1 MAGGHGYTTDPFGIS
16 TAKHVYTDEEEKLA
30 VPAENRKYIAMLKGK
45 RKLNNGRPSFT
56 NFCMSNPDARRM
68 VVDYVA
74 DYLEKHSN
82 IDIFS
87 FPLADG
93 YNNYCECE
101 NCRKMR
107 PSDWLVILLNDM
119 DAELTKRGLDTKIE
133 FCVYVDC
140 IWAPLT
146 ARFKNPDRFIMCYA
160 PISRKYLKTMSG
172 VPGKVAPYVYNKIV
186 LPEEED
192 DYYAHLV
199 EWKAAADIPVHVTEY
214 HFWDCKYADPYN
226 EWIAQYDYPYP
237 ERIKKETAEKGIAV
251 EVNLS
256 VFKKVAE
263 DGISIMMIKA
273 EEISETPYAK
283 MIMLAK
289 KAGCKLIFGTDAHG
303 IEEYDKISAPF
314 AAVHKVLEI
323 KNEDIAD
330 VAK

>member
-30 VPAENRKYIAMLKGK
+30 VPAENRKYIAMLNGE

-172 VPGKVAPYVYNKIV
+172 VLGKVAPYVYNKIV

-199 EWKAAADIPVHVTEY
+199 EYDASRGGVILTE
-214 HFWDCKYADPYN
+214 
-226 EWIAQYDYPYP
+226 
-237 ERIKKETAEKGIAV
+237 ETAEKGIAV

-256 VFKKVAE
+256 VFKKVTE
-263 DGISIMMIKA
+263 DGIGIMMTKA

-303 IEEYDKISAPF
+303 IEEYDKLSVPF
-314 AAVHKVLEI
+314 AAVHEVLEI
-323 KNEDIAD
+323 KNEDIA
-330 VAK
+330 K